1 MSDSRERMAAYA
13 RHASWA
19 IWSWPASTTRGQ
31 WAWVKDLDPLR
42 RADSGALRAD
52 IVVIALNP
60 ATRGTIPADWAA
72 FHDSA
77 NDGRLALALHGT
89 GAEGAY
95 MTDLVNDWN
104 QSVSSTVSA
113 VLAKDPRLAAHH
125 VGRLH
130 TELSDLGTSP
140 KVLVCCGGVVYKHV
154 RAHWPDCRDRISGI
168 THYAFTRDNPG
179 RPRFSQTDVYVADVR
194 RALAAAGLKVPRP
207 VVG

>member
-1 MSDSRERMAAYA
+1 
-13 RHASWA
+13 
-19 IWSWPASTTRGQ
+19 
-31 WAWVKDLDPLR
+31 
-42 RADSGALRAD
+42 
-52 IVVIALNP
+52 
-60 ATRGTIPADWAA
+60 
-72 FHDSA
+72 
-77 NDGRLALALHGT
+77 
-89 GAEGAY
+89 